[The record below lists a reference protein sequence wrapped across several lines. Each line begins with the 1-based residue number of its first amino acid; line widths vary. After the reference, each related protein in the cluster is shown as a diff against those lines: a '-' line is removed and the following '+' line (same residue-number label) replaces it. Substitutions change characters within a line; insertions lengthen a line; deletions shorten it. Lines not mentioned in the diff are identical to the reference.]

1 MSTSKTVNMKSA
13 MQPILCDWFK
23 RYRARRKI
31 SQEQMAMKFMMS
43 VRSYSDLE
51 HGISFPSGVTFARFL
66 LMLTKEEQKEML
78 EDIRIEIE
86 KVR

>member
-1 MSTSKTVNMKSA
+1 MSTLKTTIIKSA
-13 MQPILCDWFK
+13 MQPAMCDWFK
-23 RYRARRKI
+23 RYREKRRI
-31 SQEQMAMKFMMS
+31 SQEQMAMRFAMS

-66 LMLTKEEQKEML
+66 LLLTKEEQKEML
-78 EDIRIEIE
+78 EDIRLEIE

>member
-23 RYRARRKI
+23 RYRAKRKI

-86 KVR
+86 RVR

>member
-1 MSTSKTVNMKSA
+1 MSTSKTNIMKSA
-13 MQPILCDWFK
+13 MQPVMCAWFK
-23 RYRARRKI
+23 RYREKRKI

-66 LMLTKEEQKEML
+66 LMLTKEEQKEIL

>member
-1 MSTSKTVNMKSA
+1 MSISKTTIMKSA
-13 MQPILCDWFK
+13 MQPVMCDWFK
-23 RYRARRKI
+23 RYRAKRKI
-31 SQEQMAMKFMMS
+31 SQEQMAMRFAMS

-51 HGISFPSGVTFARFL
+51 HGISFPSGMTFARFL

-78 EDIRIEIE
+78 EDLRLEIE

>member
-23 RYRARRKI
+23 RYRAKRKI
-31 SQEQMAMKFMMS
+31 SQEQMSMKFLMS

-78 EDIRIEIE
+78 EDIRLEIE

>member
-1 MSTSKTVNMKSA
+1 MFTTKANTMKSA
-13 MQPILCDWFK
+13 IQPIVCDWFK
-23 RYRARRKI
+23 RYRTTRKI
-31 SQEQMAMKFMMS
+31 SQEQMAMKCMMS

-51 HGISFPSGVTFARFL
+51 HGTSFPSGVTFARFL

>member
-1 MSTSKTVNMKSA
+1 MSISKTTIMKSA
-13 MQPILCDWFK
+13 MQPVMCDWFK
-23 RYRARRKI
+23 RHRAKRKI
-31 SQEQMAMKFMMS
+31 SQEQMAMKFAMS

-66 LMLTKEEQKEML
+66 LLLTKEEQKEML
-78 EDIRIEIE
+78 EDLRLEIE

>member
-1 MSTSKTVNMKSA
+1 MSTSKITIMKSA
-13 MQPILCDWFK
+13 MQPAMCDWFK
-23 RYRARRKI
+23 RYREKRKI

-66 LMLTKEEQKEML
+66 LLLTKEEQKEML
-78 EDIRIEIE
+78 EDIRLEIE

>member
-51 HGISFPSGVTFARFL
+51 HGTSFPSGVTFARFL

>member
-1 MSTSKTVNMKSA
+1 MLTTKAVNMKSA

-23 RYRARRKI
+23 RYRARRII

>member
-23 RYRARRKI
+23 RYRAKRKI

-66 LMLTKEEQKEML
+66 LMLTKEEEKEML

>member
-1 MSTSKTVNMKSA
+1 MLTTKATIMKSA
-13 MQPILCDWFK
+13 MQPIICNWLK
-23 RYRARRKI
+23 RYRAKRKI
-31 SQEQMAMKFMMS
+31 SQEQMSMKFLMS

-78 EDIRIEIE
+78 EDIRLEIE

>member
-1 MSTSKTVNMKSA
+1 MLTTKATIMKSA
-13 MQPILCDWFK
+13 MQPIICNWLK
-23 RYRARRKI
+23 RYRAKRKI
-31 SQEQMAMKFMMS
+31 SQEQMSIKFLMS

-78 EDIRIEIE
+78 EDIRLEIE

>member
-23 RYRARRKI
+23 RYRAKRKI

-78 EDIRIEIE
+78 EDIRKEIE

>member
-1 MSTSKTVNMKSA
+1 MLTTKATIMKSA
-13 MQPILCDWFK
+13 MQPIICNWLK
-23 RYRARRKI
+23 RYRAKRKI
-31 SQEQMAMKFMMS
+31 SQEQMSMKFLMS

-78 EDIRIEIE
+78 EDIRLEIE
-86 KVR
+86 TVR

>member
-1 MSTSKTVNMKSA
+1 MSTSKITIMKSA
-13 MQPILCDWFK
+13 MQTVMCDWFK
-23 RYRARRKI
+23 RYRAKRKI

-51 HGISFPSGVTFARFL
+51 HGISFPSGMTFARFL
-66 LMLTKEEQKEML
+66 LLLTKEEQKEML
-78 EDIRIEIE
+78 EDIRLEIE

>member
-23 RYRARRKI
+23 RYRAKRKI
-31 SQEQMAMKFMMS
+31 SQEQMSMKFLMS

-51 HGISFPSGVTFARFL
+51 HGISFPAGVTFARFL

-78 EDIRIEIE
+78 EDNRIEIE

>member
-23 RYRARRKI
+23 RYRAKRKI

-51 HGISFPSGVTFARFL
+51 HGTSFPSGVTFARFL

>member
-1 MSTSKTVNMKSA
+1 MLTTKATIMKSA
-13 MQPILCDWFK
+13 MQPIICNWLK
-23 RYRARRKI
+23 RYRAKRKI
-31 SQEQMAMKFMMS
+31 SQEQMSMKFIMS

-78 EDIRIEIE
+78 EDIRLEIE

>member
-1 MSTSKTVNMKSA
+1 MSITKTTIMKSA
-13 MQPILCDWFK
+13 MQPIMCKWFK
-23 RYRARRKI
+23 QYRAKRKI

-51 HGISFPSGVTFARFL
+51 HGTSFPSGVTFARFL

-78 EDIRIEIE
+78 EDIRLEIE

>member
-23 RYRARRKI
+23 RYRAKRKI

-78 EDIRIEIE
+78 EDSRIEIE

>member
-1 MSTSKTVNMKSA
+1 MSTSKTNIMKSA
-13 MQPILCDWFK
+13 MQPVMCAWFK
-23 RYRARRKI
+23 RYREKRKI

-66 LMLTKEEQKEML
+66 LMLTKEEQKEIL
-78 EDIRIEIE
+78 EDIRKEIE

>member
-1 MSTSKTVNMKSA
+1 
-13 MQPILCDWFK
+13 
-23 RYRARRKI
+23 
-31 SQEQMAMKFMMS
+31 MKFMMS

-78 EDIRIEIE
+78 EARCAALLATIA
-86 KVR
+86 

>member
-23 RYRARRKI
+23 RYRAKRKI

>member
-1 MSTSKTVNMKSA
+1 MSKSKTTIMKSA
-13 MQPILCDWFK
+13 MQPVMCAWVK
-23 RYRARRKI
+23 RYREKRKI

>member
-23 RYRARRKI
+23 RYRAKRKI

-43 VRSYSDLE
+43 MRSYSDLE

>member
-1 MSTSKTVNMKSA
+1 MSTSKITIMKSA
-13 MQPILCDWFK
+13 MQPVMCAWFK
-23 RYRARRKI
+23 RYREKRRI
-31 SQEQMAMKFMMS
+31 SQELMAMKFMMS

>member
-1 MSTSKTVNMKSA
+1 MLTTKATTMKTA
-13 MQPILCDWFK
+13 MQPIMCKWFK
-23 RYRARRKI
+23 QYRSKRKI

>member
-1 MSTSKTVNMKSA
+1 MSTSNTTITKAA
-13 MQPILCDWFK
+13 MQPIMCKWFK
-23 RYRARRKI
+23 QYRAKRKI

-78 EDIRIEIE
+78 EDIRMEIE
-86 KVR
+86 RVR

>member
-1 MSTSKTVNMKSA
+1 MSTSKTAKMKSA
-13 MQPILCDWFK
+13 MQPILCGWFK
-23 RYRARRKI
+23 RYRAKRKI
-31 SQEQMAMKFMMS
+31 SQEQMAMKFAMS

-66 LMLTKEEQKEML
+66 LLLTKEEQKEML
-78 EDIRIEIE
+78 EDIRLEIE

>member
-1 MSTSKTVNMKSA
+1 MSITKTTIMKSA
-13 MQPILCDWFK
+13 MQPIMCKWFK
-23 RYRARRKI
+23 QYRAKRKI

-66 LMLTKEEQKEML
+66 LMLTKEEQKEMM
-78 EDIRIEIE
+78 EDIRIEID

>member
-1 MSTSKTVNMKSA
+1 MSTSKTVKMKSA

-23 RYRARRKI
+23 RYRAKRKI

>member
-1 MSTSKTVNMKSA
+1 
-13 MQPILCDWFK
+13 
-23 RYRARRKI
+23 
-31 SQEQMAMKFMMS
+31 MKFMMS

>member
-23 RYRARRKI
+23 RYRAKRKI
-31 SQEQMAMKFMMS
+31 SQEQMAMKFAMS

>member
-1 MSTSKTVNMKSA
+1 MSTSNTTITKAA
-13 MQPILCDWFK
+13 MQPIVCDCFK
-23 RYRARRKI
+23 RYRTTRKI
-31 SQEQMAMKFMMS
+31 SQEQMAMKCMMS

-51 HGISFPSGVTFARFL
+51 HGTSFPSGVTFARFL

>member
-23 RYRARRKI
+23 RYRAKRKI

-51 HGISFPSGVTFARFL
+51 HGISFPSGVTFVRFL

>member
-1 MSTSKTVNMKSA
+1 MSTSNTTITKAA
-13 MQPILCDWFK
+13 MQPIMSKWLK
-23 RYRARRKI
+23 QYRAKRKI

-78 EDIRIEIE
+78 EDIRKEIE

>member
-1 MSTSKTVNMKSA
+1 MSISKTTIMKSA
-13 MQPILCDWFK
+13 MQPVMCAWFK
-23 RYRARRKI
+23 RYREKRRI

-66 LMLTKEEQKEML
+66 LLLTKEEQKEIL

>member
-23 RYRARRKI
+23 RYREKRKI

-66 LMLTKEEQKEML
+66 LLLTKEEQKEML
-78 EDIRIEIE
+78 EDIRLEIE